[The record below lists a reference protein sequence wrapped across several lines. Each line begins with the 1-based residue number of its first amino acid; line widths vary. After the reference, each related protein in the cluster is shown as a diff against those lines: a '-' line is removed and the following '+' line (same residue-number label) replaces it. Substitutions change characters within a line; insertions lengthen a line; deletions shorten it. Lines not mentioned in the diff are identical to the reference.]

1 MTIIKHHNALDA
13 IAVCNCHTTML
24 WMLLLFVT
32 VTEEIS
38 NGKLKCDFN
47 QCEQRDGRQHRRIYH
62 VGSFL
67 PEESEDD
74 DGA

>member
-1 MTIIKHHNALDA
+1 MNIIKDHNAIEA
-13 IAVCNCHTTML
+13 IIVC
-24 WMLLLFVT
+24 VT
-32 VTEEIS
+32 ITKVS
-38 NGKLKCDFN
+38 NGKLKRVFD
-47 QCEQRDGRQHRRIYH
+47 QCEQRDGRQHRRICH

>member
-1 MTIIKHHNALDA
+1 MTS
-13 IAVCNCHTTML
+13 
-24 WMLLLFVT
+24 
-32 VTEEIS
+32 IS
-38 NGKLKCDFN
+38 VSK
-47 QCEQRDGRQHRRIYH
+47 QRDGRQHRRIYH